1 MLVDPPRVSRI
12 VKAEDS
18 VVTDEQALLIAWWVL
33 TQGRG
38 WA

>member
-1 MLVDPPRVSRI
+1 MLVVPPRVSRI

-18 VVTDEQALLIAWWVL
+18 VVTDEQALLIQWWVL